1 MEIKHGR
8 WFWVLATAIILA
20 WIALPAL
27 ALEKKSSEGPVAV
40 VNGSE
45 ITREDF
51 NRQMGHVQERLAS
64 MGRPLIDSQISEMKK
79 EVLENLINREL
90 LYQESQR
97 KGIMIDEVAIN
108 EEMMTLKKRF
118 PSEAEFNNALIQA
131 NLSEAAIKAQ
141 IKRGVAIQRFIDTHI
156 AQKATISDKEMKAF
170 YESSPALFKQPEQV
184 RASHILIKVDP
195 EADESKGAEAR
206 KKLLTIKEKLEKGE
220 DFAALAQVFSQGPS
234 SAKGGDLGYFKRGQ
248 MVQSFEEAAFALR
261 PGEVSDIVETK
272 FGYHLIKV
280 IEKKPETT
288 IPFEDIKDRLQQYLK
303 QEKVQEQVSLC
314 IDELKGKAKVER
326 FLIENPK

>member
-8 WFWVLATAIILA
+8 WFWALATAIILS

-45 ITREDF
+45 ITQEDF
-51 NRQMGHVQERLAS
+51 NRQMSHVQQRLAS
-64 MGRPLIDSQISEMKK
+64 MGRPLIDSQISEVKK

-108 EEMMTLKKRF
+108 EEVMTLKKRF

-131 NLSEAAIKAQ
+131 NLSEVAIKAQ
-141 IKRGVAIQRFIDTHI
+141 IKRGMAIQRLIDTHI
-156 AQKATISDKEMKAF
+156 AQKATVSDQEMKAF

-220 DFAALAQVFSQGPS
+220 DFAALAQEFSQGPS

-248 MVQSFEEAAFALR
+248 MVQPFEEAAFALR
-261 PGEVSDIVETK
+261 QGEVSDIVETR

-280 IEKKPETT
+280 IEKRSETT

-326 FLIENPK
+326 FLTENQK